1 MLDSKYTLLHVGS
14 RMQTERWTCHAY
26 PSSMYGDTLERPISI
41 LVDVGDDIQTLE
53 LSRDE
58 ARALAMALLAGA
70 AVA

>member
-1 MLDSKYTLLHVGS
+1 MKYTILHGGS
-14 RMQTERWTCHAY
+14 RTQTDRWTCHTY

-41 LVDVGDDIQTLE
+41 LVDVGDGIHALN

-58 ARALAMALLAGA
+58 ARLLAMSLLAGA